1 MLPVYKNQPTD
12 FFCKSLSRCLFNE
25 NTGLKLVKWN
35 SWKSC
40 WSFKFRPQGKPFQ
53 GKTQPKLNIFKTF
66 KWRPGHDMN
75 ILCIFTGILLSFGMG
90 PFKIINFWKS
100 FCWSL
105 KKPLNSDW
113 VRAVFCML
121 INIQCCYYL
130 RWTKC
135 QKTHFL

>member
-1 MLPVYKNQPTD
+1 MIFSVNHWVGVYLMKILGWNW
-12 FFCKSLSRCLFNE
+12 LSETHGNLADLSSSDHRVNLS
-25 NTGLKLVKWN
+25 K
-35 SWKSC
+35 
-40 WSFKFRPQGKPFQ
+40 GKHN
-53 GKTQPKLNIFKTF
+53 LNWIYL
-66 KWRPGHDMN
+66 RHLNGVQDMIWTSYVCSMN
-75 ILCIFTGILLSFGMG
+75 CINTGILLSFGMG
-90 PFKIINFWKS
+90 RFKIINFWKS

-135 QKTHFL
+135 QKIHFL